1 MKEINEIN
9 ERLTEIKAKMKE
21 KERVTSILSMLSS
34 QKIEAEERRSNL
46 SKQLRKEQADVEKL
60 ENLSFSNFLHTV
72 LGNKEEKLE
81 KEKGEFIAVKLRYD
95 TANSEVQRLK
105 SEFEITRARLNEI
118 GEVDE
123 EYSYLLRE
131 KEKILI
137 DNFGEYKQQLD
148 DIIEK
153 ESQIFSDQK
162 ELEEAIQAGNE
173 LLSSL
178 NSVKKS
184 LRSAGNWG
192 TWDMLGGGLLS
203 NIAKHSNI
211 DEAQREIN
219 EAQYLMKKFHRE
231 LQDIGGEINLSIEIG
246 SFLTF
251 ADFFFD
257 GFFADIAVQS
267 KINDAQDRVN
277 MAIEKVEKVIEDLQ
291 RRYGESVKKL
301 EVLQRERARVIEE
314 A

>member
-1 MKEINEIN
+1 MKDIN
-9 ERLTEIKAKMKE
+9 ERLTDMKTKMKE
-21 KERVTSILSMLSS
+21 KERLTSILTKLST
-34 QKIEAEERRSNL
+34 QKNEAMGRRTEL
-46 SKQLRKEQADVEKL
+46 LKQLRKEQEDVEKL

-72 LGNKEEKLE
+72 LGNKVEKLE
-81 KEKGEFIAVKLRYD
+81 KEKEELISAKLSFD
-95 TANSEVQRLK
+95 TANAEVERL
-105 SEFEITRARLNEI
+105 ERELDMTRKRILDI
-118 GEVDE
+118 GDVQKD
-123 EYSYLLRE
+123 YIQLMKE

-137 DNFGEYKQQLD
+137 DKSDSYKEKLEGMLEEEAR
-148 DIIEK
+148 IISEH
-153 ESQIFSDQK
+153 K
-162 ELEEAIQAGNE
+162 ELGEAIQAGNE

-178 NSVKKS
+178 NSVQKS

-203 NIAKHSNI
+203 TMAKHSNI

-219 EAQYLMKKFHRE
+219 DAQYLMKKFHRE

-251 ADFFFD
+251 ADYFFD

-267 KINDAQDRVN
+267 KINDAQDRVWR
-277 MAIEKVEKVIEDLQ
+277 AIEKVEKILRDLN
-291 RRYGESVKKL
+291 RRYEENNRKYEELGK
-301 EVLQRERARVIEE
+301 ERARTIEE

>member
-21 KERVTSILSMLSS
+21 KERLTSILSMLSS
-34 QKIEAEERRSNL
+34 QKSEAEERRSNL

-81 KEKGEFIAVKLRYD
+81 KEKREFIAVKLRYD

-184 LRSAGNWG
+184 LNSAGNWG

>member
-1 MKEINEIN
+1 MKDIN
-9 ERLTEIKAKMKE
+9 ERLTDMKTKMKE
-21 KERVTSILSMLSS
+21 KERLTSILTKLST
-34 QKIEAEERRSNL
+34 QKNEAMGRRTEL
-46 SKQLRKEQADVEKL
+46 LKQLRKEQEDVEKL

-72 LGNKEEKLE
+72 LGNKVEKLE
-81 KEKGEFIAVKLRYD
+81 KEKEELISAKLSFD
-95 TANSEVQRLK
+95 TANAEVERL
-105 SEFEITRARLNEI
+105 ERELDMTRKRILDI
-118 GEVDE
+118 GDVQKD
-123 EYSYLLRE
+123 YIQLMKE

-137 DNFGEYKQQLD
+137 DKSDSYKEKLEGMLEEEAR
-148 DIIEK
+148 IISEH
-153 ESQIFSDQK
+153 K
-162 ELEEAIQAGNE
+162 ELGEAIQAGNE

-178 NSVKKS
+178 NSVQKS

-203 NIAKHSNI
+203 TMAKHSNI

-219 EAQYLMKKFHRE
+219 DAQYLMKKFHRE

-251 ADFFFD
+251 ADYFFD

-267 KINDAQDRVN
+267 KINDAQDRVWR
-277 MAIEKVEKVIEDLQ
+277 AIEKVEKILRDLN
-291 RRYGESVKKL
+291 RRYEENNRKYEELG
-301 EVLQRERARVIEE
+301 RERARTIEE